1 VAQSPPTYV
10 ARIDLRTPQPE
21 SPAQSVSSWLSGHAI
36 NLAMVAGLLV
46 IVGFVL
52 GAGIAGYP
60 ALAANEDNYLE
71 QAWALNRDVL
81 SHSTSWYD
89 RAPLGWIGLWL
100 MANLVGA
107 VVSGQSAAA
116 QGQILVLA
124 LAGVA
129 LLYVLAPGTHL
140 AAEQLAT
147 SA

>member
-1 VAQSPPTYV
+1 MPHHRARFTALGRWDV
-10 ARIDLRTPQPE
+10 AR
-21 SPAQSVSSWLSGHAI
+21 H
-36 NLAMVAGLLV
+36 V
-46 IVGFVL
+46 IEEGETF
-52 GAGIAGYP
+52 
-60 ALAANEDNYLE
+60 
-71 QAWALNRDVL
+71 
-81 SHSTSWYD
+81 
-89 RAPLGWIGLWL
+89 GWIELWL